1 MNFRLVELPYYYL
14 ATSTAV
20 GGFAM
25 KSREINILDWMEMFP
40 DKS

>member
-14 ATSTAV
+14 AAAV